1 VGQPFETGP
10 VSAGVWPGVGI
21 AADARPSGRMVA
33 AARSGLPRIMR
44 ALAWLALAAAVVV
57 IALIPLGYAI
67 DAQFY
72 KETRVGLSGE
82 RSLAA
87 ARDVYFGVEYWGYLA
102 SAMLLAGLVT
112 LFSVI
117 VGVLLAFLVGR
128 TDLKRKSLWD
138 MAITLPLYLS
148 PFTGLMAWIAL
159 GSEKTGFVNGLYTGL
174 MSVFT
179 SEPRA
184 LINIWS
190 YGGVVFVMFL
200 FFCPFVYLFTVGSLR
215 AMNGSLEEA
224 ARISG
229 ASPLQ
234 TTLKITLPICSPA
247 ILAAGL
253 LVFVLAAETYTIPG
267 IIGANAGF
275 TVLPWKIFEDSVAAP
290 VHRAHAAAGG
300 TMLLFVTI
308 AGVWLQRRLTRVAER
323 FVTVGGKGSQTP
335 PIPLGRWTP
344 AALALILAYVLAAD
358 ILPFGALLISSL
370 MKYSSG
376 TLTADI
382 FTTRHYQ
389 MFFTTQNMVIALWN
403 TVFLALLAGIACVLM
418 GFVISLSELRRP
430 NGATKLLAFLS
441 VLPVAVP
448 GLVYGIGLVW
458 TWLQTPVYGTV
469 WILLI
474 AYVAKFLS
482 YGVVVSRSGLLQM
495 HPELEESARVCGAG
509 TMRTVTMITMPILKP
524 TLMAI
529 LFFVMLMSI
538 KELSASV
545 LLYTQD
551 SQVLSVLTWHY
562 MDSGDY
568 QFAAAIGVIQTLIM
582 IGLVVAVRALFGV
595 RMESAFSR

>member
-1 VGQPFETGP
+1 M
-10 VSAGVWPGVGI
+10 SASYLPGGGI
-21 AADARPSGRMVA
+21 VAEAPALHWA
-33 AARSGLPRIMR
+33 AATKSCPPRLLR
-44 ALAWLALAAAVVV
+44 ALGWLALAAAVVV
-57 IALIPLGYAI
+57 IALVPLFYAI

-72 KETRVGLSGE
+72 RESRVGLSADRGLE
-82 RSLAA
+82 AA
-87 ARDVYFGVEYWGYLA
+87 CNVYLGVEYWGYLL
-102 SAMLLAGLVT
+102 SALILAGLVT
-112 LFSVI
+112 LFSMV

-128 TDLKRKSLWD
+128 TDLRAKGFWD

-159 GSEKTGFVNGLYTGL
+159 GSEKTGFVNGLWTG
-174 MSVFT
+174 MMGVFT
-179 SEPRA
+179 NEPRA

-224 ARISG
+224 ARTSG
-229 ASPLQ
+229 ATPMQ
-234 TTLKITLPICSPA
+234 TIWKITLPICSPS
-247 ILAAGL
+247 ILAAGM

-308 AGVWLQRRLTRVAER
+308 AGVWLQRRLTRVGER
-323 FVTVGGKGSQTP
+323 FVTVGGKGSLTP
-335 PIPLGRWTP
+335 PLRLGRWKP

-358 ILPFGALLISSL
+358 VLPFGALLVSSL

-376 TLTADI
+376 ALTADI
-382 FTTRHYQ
+382 FTTRHYET
-389 MFFTTQNMVIALWN
+389 FFGTQNMLVALWN

-430 NGATKLLAFLS
+430 SFATKLLAFLS

-458 TWLQTPVYGTV
+458 TWLPTPIYGSV

-474 AYVAKFLS
+474 AYVAKFLP
-482 YGVVVSRSGLLQM
+482 YGVVVSRTGLLQM
-495 HPELEESARVCGAG
+495 HPELEESARVHGAG
-509 TMRTVTMITMPILKP
+509 PIRTVALITIPIVKP

-562 MDSGDY
+562 MDAGDY
-568 QFAAAIGVIQTLIM
+568 QFAAAIGIVQTLIM
-582 IGLVVAVRALFGV
+582 IGLVVIVRALFGV

>member
-1 VGQPFETGP
+1 
-10 VSAGVWPGVGI
+10 VSAGYFHGPAV
-21 AADARPSGRMVA
+21 AADAPALAGASA
-33 AARSGLPRIMR
+33 AKTGLPRLLR
-44 ALAWLALAAAVVV
+44 ALAWTALAAAVVL
-57 IALIPLGYAI
+57 IALVPLGYAV

-72 KETRVGLSGE
+72 RETRVGLSAD
-82 RSLAA
+82 RSLDAV
-87 ARDVYFGVEYWGYLA
+87 RDVYLGTEYWSYLA
-102 SAMLLAGLVT
+102 SALILAGLVT
-112 LFSVI
+112 LFSLI
-117 VGVLLAFLVGR
+117 VGVLIAFLVGR
-128 TDLKRKSLWD
+128 TDLKRKSFWD

-159 GSEKTGFVNGLYTGL
+159 GSEKTGFVNGLWTGL
-174 MSVFT
+174 TRVFT

-184 LINIWS
+184 LIDIWS

-224 ARISG
+224 ARTSG
-229 ASPLQ
+229 ASPMQ
-234 TTLKITLPICSPA
+234 SIFKITLPICSPS
-247 ILAAGL
+247 ILAAGM

-300 TMLLFVTI
+300 TMLLVVTI

-335 PIPLGRWTP
+335 PIPLGRWKP

-358 ILPFGALLISSL
+358 VLPFGALMISSL

-376 TLTADI
+376 TLTAGI
-382 FTTRHYQ
+382 FTTRHYEA
-389 MFFTTQNMVIALWN
+389 FFTTQNMLVALWN
-403 TVFLALLAGIACVLM
+403 TVFLALLAGSLCVLM

-430 NGATKLLAFLS
+430 NAATKLLAFLS

-458 TWLQTPVYGTV
+458 TWLQTPLYGTV

-474 AYVAKFLS
+474 AYVAKFLP
-482 YGVVVSRSGLLQM
+482 YGVVVSRTGLLQM
-495 HPELEESARVCGAG
+495 HPELEESARVHGAG
-509 TMRTVTMITMPILKP
+509 PLRTMAAITMPILKP

-538 KELSASV
+538 KELSASI

-562 MDSGDY
+562 MDAGDY
-568 QFAAAIGVIQTLIM
+568 QFAAAIGIVQTLIM
-582 IGLVVAVRALFGV
+582 IGLVVIVRALFGV
-595 RMESAFSR
+595 RLESAFSR

>member
-1 VGQPFETGP
+1 M
-10 VSAGVWPGVGI
+10 SASYLAG
-21 AADARPSGRMVA
+21 SGA
-33 AARSGLPRIMR
+33 AAEASSPDGASAAAGRGMPRLLG

-57 IALIPLGYAI
+57 IALIPLVYAV

-72 KETRVGLSGE
+72 RESRVGLSAE

-87 ARDVYFGVEYWGYLA
+87 ARDVYLGAEYWGYLF
-102 SAMLLAGLVT
+102 SAMVLAGLVT
-112 LFSVI
+112 LFSLI

-128 TDLKRKSLWD
+128 TDLRAKSVWD

-159 GSEKTGFVNGLYTGL
+159 GSEKTGFVNGVWTG
-174 MSVFT
+174 MMRVFT
-179 SEPRA
+179 NEPRA

-224 ARISG
+224 ARTSG

-234 TTLKITLPICSPA
+234 TIFKITLPICSPS
-247 ILAAGL
+247 ILAAGI

-308 AGVWLQRRLTRVAER
+308 AGVWLQRRMTRVAER

-335 PIPLGRWTP
+335 PLRLGRWTP

-358 ILPFGALLISSL
+358 VLPFGALLISSL

-382 FTTRHYQ
+382 ITTHHYRT
-389 MFFTTQNMVIALWN
+389 FFGTQNMLVALWN
-403 TVFLALLAGIACVLM
+403 TVFLALLAGVACVLL

-430 NGATKLLAFLS
+430 NIATKLLAFAS

-474 AYVAKFLS
+474 AYVAKFLP
-482 YGVVVSRSGLLQM
+482 YGVVVSRTGLLQM
-495 HPELEESARVCGAG
+495 HPELEESARVHGAG
-509 TMRTVTMITMPILKP
+509 PLRTITAITMPILKP

-562 MDSGDY
+562 MDAGDY
-568 QFAAAIGVIQTLIM
+568 QFAAAIGIVQTLIM
-582 IGLVVAVRALFGV
+582 IGLVVIVRALFGV
-595 RMESAFSR
+595 RLESAFSR

>member
-1 VGQPFETGP
+1 
-10 VSAGVWPGVGI
+10 VSASYFPGDGVTAETP
-21 AADARPSGRMVA
+21 PLSGVA
-33 AARSGLPRIMR
+33 AAAKTGLPRLLR
-44 ALAWLALAAAVVV
+44 ALAWLALAAAVIV
-57 IALIPLGYAI
+57 IALIPLGYAV

-72 KETRVGLSGE
+72 RESRVGLSAD
-82 RSLAA
+82 RSLEA
-87 ARDVYFGVEYWGYLA
+87 ARNVYLGTEYWGYLL
-102 SAMLLAGLVT
+102 SALILAGLVT
-112 LFSVI
+112 LLSLA

-128 TDLKRKSLWD
+128 TDLRAKSFWD

-159 GSEKTGFVNGLYTGL
+159 GSAKTGFVNGVYTGML
-174 MSVFT
+174 GVFT
-179 SEPRA
+179 NEPRA

-215 AMNGSLEEA
+215 AMNGTLEEA
-224 ARISG
+224 ARTSG

-234 TTLKITLPICSPA
+234 TIFRITLPICSPS

-267 IIGANAGF
+267 IIGSTAGF

-300 TMLLFVTI
+300 TMLLFVTV

-335 PIPLGRWTP
+335 PLRLGRWKP

-358 ILPFGALLISSL
+358 VLPFGALLISSL
-370 MKYSSG
+370 MKFSSG
-376 TLTADI
+376 VLNADI
-382 FTTRHYQ
+382 FTTRHYAT
-389 MFFTTQNMVIALWN
+389 FFGTQNMLVALWN
-403 TVFLALLAGIACVLM
+403 TVFLALLAGVACVLM

-430 NGATKLLAFLS
+430 NTATKLLAFLS

-458 TWLQTPVYGTV
+458 TWLQTPLYGTV

-474 AYVAKFLS
+474 AYVAKFLP
-482 YGVVVSRSGLLQM
+482 YGVVVSRTGLLQM
-495 HPELEESARVCGAG
+495 HPELEESARVHGAG
-509 TMRTVTMITMPILKP
+509 PIRTMAAITMPILKP

-562 MDSGDY
+562 MDAGDY
-568 QFAAAIGVIQTLIM
+568 QFAAAIGIVQTLIM
-582 IGLVVAVRALFGV
+582 IGLVVIVRALFGV
-595 RMESAFSR
+595 RLESAFSR